1 MARSGGTHPG
11 PAEGPRA
18 AGPQPMPARAR
29 ASAERL
35 PRSVPSKVTA
45 PSICRCR
52 PMTERS
58 RVVLPAPLRPTRVT
72 TSPGATSMLT
82 SVRTRASPYQAERP
96 ETSSMRDSS
105 CLAMACAV
113 AVVVRVSS
121 LMGCS
126 EVCRDAPLVGAHLV
140 VGPLR
145 QHLTRLEHRDGVR
158 ERADDVH
165 VVVDEDDGAP
175 CRELLDER
183 DGPVDVLDAHAGGRL
198 VEQQQPGVEG

>member
-1 MARSGGTHPG
+1 MPRSSGT
-11 PAEGPRA
+11 
-18 AGPQPMPARAR
+18 QPMPARAR
-29 ASAERL
+29 ASADRL
-35 PRSVPSKVTA
+35 ARSAPSRVIV

-96 ETSSMRDSS
+96 ATSSIRAGPGSAPAVDAAPGS
-105 CLAMACAV
+105 AACS
-113 AVVVRVSS
+113 VVVVPVVSS

-126 EVCRDAPLVGAHLV
+126 EVCRDDPLVGAHLL
-140 VGPLR
+140 VGSLR
-145 QHLTRLEHRDGVR
+145 EHLPGLEHGDAVG

-165 VVVDEDDGAP
+165 VVVDEDDGP
-175 CRELLDER
+175 
-183 DGPVDVLDAHAGGRL
+183 
-198 VEQQQPGVEG
+198 